1 MLYATLL
8 AVRLIIDRCTTS
20 NDDVLTVIV
29 TLSKQTEHEA
39 RGYWK
44 RSSIDK
50 GLFNQELIDQPL
62 SKAY

>member
-1 MLYATLL
+1 MLHATSL
-8 AVRLIIDRCTTS
+8 AVRVIIDRSTTS
-20 NDDVLTVIV
+20 GDVLTVIV

>member
-1 MLYATLL
+1 MLHATSL
-8 AVRLIIDRCTTS
+8 AVRVIIDRSTTS
-20 NDDVLTVIV
+20 GDVLTVIV

-44 RSSIDK
+44 CSSIDK